1 MSLKKYFPI
10 LKTGWIVFLFM
21 IFISV
26 YADTSD
32 AVFVHQQTDLVL
44 KNNKLYISR
53 SYELQIN
60 NRQGEEYSE
69 INIPYSK
76 MSKVS
81 KIEATIKDK
90 DGIIVRKLRGGDV
103 KERSSLSDES
113 FYDDNFVKEFTL
125 VHNVYP
131 YTICYSYQLQEESFL
146 SLDHWSPC
154 IFKDVPTLNAT
165 LTLEV
170 PMDYKFTFSTHL
182 IDSMKVD
189 TVETRK
195 KYTWNSS
202 YIHQFESEILA
213 PDKREFIPEVLIV
226 PGIFKFEQEGSFSS
240 WKTYGNWEF
249 NLLAGLNDLPDA
261 EKQHINSLVEG
272 IKDDKD
278 KIKIL
283 YHYLQDATRYINIS
297 IETGGMKPYP
307 ASYVANNKYG
317 DCKAL
322 TNYFKSVLS
331 SVGISSVYTN
341 IHAGERINKI
351 DRNFPSMQF
360 NHVFLC
366 VPLPKDTLWLD
377 CTSDG
382 PFNYLGT
389 FTQNRIAFLIEKDNS
404 HFVRTPSLLKE
415 QVLDSRSI
423 RVNSKD
429 GTDPIADFH
438 TVSRGE
444 SFESLSGLTRSVSD
458 SKKSQIIRKYLIES
472 GFEMIDFNLIPAHRD
487 SAFITLDYS
496 AKADKLFKKYGNE
509 LLMPLIPFSIP
520 AIKAPKNRKY
530 PLQLDYPIYKID
542 TIQYQMPEGYKLSS
556 LPKNQ
561 SLITKYGKYNII
573 FIKNNDNIQVIKN
586 FLLNEGEYPLAEY
599 PDFYKF
605 VKQVYDIENNSYI
618 VTKKQD

>member
-1 MSLKKYFPI
+1 
-10 LKTGWIVFLFM
+10 
-21 IFISV
+21 
-26 YADTSD
+26 
-32 AVFVHQQTDLVL
+32 
-44 KNNKLYISR
+44 
-53 SYELQIN
+53 
-60 NRQGEEYSE
+60 
-69 INIPYSK
+69 
-76 MSKVS
+76 
-81 KIEATIKDK
+81 
-90 DGIIVRKLRGGDV
+90 
-103 KERSSLSDES
+103 
-113 FYDDNFVKEFTL
+113 
-125 VHNVYP
+125 
-131 YTICYSYQLQEESFL
+131 
-146 SLDHWSPC
+146 
-154 IFKDVPTLNAT
+154 
-165 LTLEV
+165 
-170 PMDYKFTFSTHL
+170 
-182 IDSMKVD
+182 MKVD

-389 FTQNRIAFLIEKDNS
+389 FTQNRMVFLIEKDNS

-429 GTDPIADFH
+429 GTDPIADFQ

>member
-1 MSLKKYFPI
+1 MS
-10 LKTGWIVFLFM
+10 
-21 IFISV
+21 
-26 YADTSD
+26 ADISD
-32 AVFVHQQTDLVL
+32 AVFVNQQTDLVL

-60 NRQGEEYSE
+60 NRQGEEYAE

-90 DGIIVRKLRGGDV
+90 NGIIIKKLKTGDI
-103 KERSSLSDES
+103 KERSSLSDDS

-125 VHNVYP
+125 IHNVYP

-146 SLDHWSPC
+146 FLDHWSPC
-154 IFKDVPTLNAT
+154 LFKDVPTVNAT
-165 LTLEV
+165 LTLDV
-170 PMDYKFTFSTHL
+170 PIDYKFSYSAHL
-182 IDSMKVD
+182 VDSMRVD

-202 YIHQFESEILA
+202 YTHQFETEILA
-213 PDKREFIPEVLIV
+213 PDKHEFIPEVLIV

-249 NLLAGLNDLPDA
+249 NLLAGLNDLPEA
-261 EKQHINSLVEG
+261 EKQHIHSLVEG
-272 IKDDKD
+272 IKDDID
-278 KIKIL
+278 KIKVL
-283 YHYLQDATRYINIS
+283 YHYLQDVTRYINIS

-322 TNYFKSVLS
+322 TNYFKAVLS
-331 SVGISSVYTN
+331 CVGIPSIYTN
-341 IHAGERINKI
+341 IHAGDRIKKI
-351 DRNFPSMQF
+351 DQNFPSMQF

-366 VPLPKDTLWLD
+366 VPLPKDTFWLD

-404 HFVRTPSLLKE
+404 HFIRTPGLSKE
-415 QVLDSRSI
+415 QVLDSRTI
-423 RVNSKD
+423 RVNSNVGND
-429 GTDPIADFH
+429 LIANFH
-438 TVSRGE
+438 TISRGE

-487 SAFITLDYS
+487 SAFVTLDYS

-509 LLMPLIPFSIP
+509 LLIPLIPFSIP

-530 PLQLDYPIYKID
+530 PIQLDYPIYKTD
-542 TIQYQMPEGYKLSS
+542 TIHYKMPDGYQLSS
-556 LPKNQ
+556 MPINQ
-561 SLITKYGKYNII
+561 TLYSKYGKYDIS
-573 FIKNNDNIQVIKN
+573 FLKKDDNIHVIKS
-586 FLLNEGEYPLAEY
+586 FVLNAGEYTLKEY
-599 PDFYKF
+599 ADFYKF
-605 VKQVYDIENNSYI
+605 VKQVYDFENSSYI